1 MEFLL
6 IAIKMKHTKKMD
18 KLKWCCE
25 QKKGI
30 SIIEPNKNLSEE
42 YIKKADESLEAML
55 INKKGWKIITA
66 YYACYNALYSIL
78 MLAGIKSEIHECS
91 IELMNLIDEFKSED
105 IHFLKGLKKDR
116 IDVQYYLKDRKLE
129 DEDQAKAF
137 VLKCKQILMSINPD
151 KVRNKIKEAM
161 K

>member
-1 MEFLL
+1 
-6 IAIKMKHTKKMD
+6 MD
-18 KLKWCCE
+18 RLKWCCG

-55 INKKGWKIITA
+55 INKGGWKIITA

-91 IELMNLIDEFKSED
+91 IELMNLIDEFSEED
-105 IHFLKGLKKDR
+105 IHFLKRLKEDR
-116 IDVQYYLKDRKLE
+116 IAVQYYLKERKLE
-129 DEDQAKAF
+129 NENQAKNF
-137 VLKCKQILMSINPD
+137 VLKCKKIIKYINPD
-151 KVRNKIKEAM
+151 KARNKIKEAQ